1 MNSSKT
7 TSPVLIAAQDLS
19 VRFGEQVVLLK
30 AALSV
35 HEDDRIGLIGN
46 NGSGKSTLLKIIAG
60 MMQPDSGTVT
70 RRRDIVTGYLAQDF
84 QLDPE
89 LSVYENIVEGAHDI
103 IAILR
108 EYESLPFTSERRHLL
123 ESHIHHRDGWNLEN
137 RIEAA
142 MQSLHVP
149 EKNRD
154 IPSLSGGEKRR
165 VALCKAI
172 ISRPDLLI
180 LDEPTNHL
188 DTESIEWMQEFLSK
202 YPGAC
207 LFVTHDRYFLDSIA
221 TRIVELADGVC
232 HLHAGNYTDFLIDKA
247 ERQAQMETEEHKRN
261 RFLRRELEWVR
272 KGPRARRTKSKSRLS
287 KYFEEMEKKGY
298 EPEAEVE
305 LIIPPATAPGSKILN
320 LKNVGMELGGRRLFR
335 GVDFNFDRKRKLGII
350 GRNGLGKTTLLKIIL
365 GELHPTEGH
374 IEVGDRTAFNYV
386 DQSRVALD
394 DGNTVFQE
402 IAEGQEWIV
411 FGDERLTVWKYL
423 RRFLFADDRM
433 QTKVGKL
440 SGGERSRLLLA
451 KILKNGGN
459 FLILDEPTNDLDLA
473 TLRVLEEALAA
484 FDGCVIAVSHDRY
497 FLNRVC
503 NGILAFEGKGP
514 DGASPQ
520 GADAR
525 SADPTGADDKSAGST
540 GACYVHFS
548 EGDYDYYVEKRDA
561 RYAEAAARLSTSA
574 AAVKTPSPVKP
585 NKPIKKLKWKDAKE
599 LETIEPEILRAEA
612 EVQRIE
618 AIFSSENFYDKHG
631 GQTVQLTRDLAA
643 AKELVERLYTRWHEL
658 EELRGGTE

>member
-1 MNSSKT
+1 MSKSI
-7 TSPVLIAAQDLS
+7 SPVIVTAHEIS
-19 VRFGEQVVLLK
+19 IRFGEQVVLNNASLT
-30 AALSV
+30 V

-46 NGSGKSTLLKIIAG
+46 NGSGKSTLLKIITG
-60 MMQPDSGTVT
+60 IIQPDSGTVS

-84 QLDPE
+84 QLDPA

-123 ESHIHHRDGWNLEN
+123 EGHIHHWDGWNLEN

-142 MQSLHVP
+142 MHSLNAP

-154 IPSLSGGEKRR
+154 ITTLSGGEKRR

-188 DTESIEWMQEFLSK
+188 DTESIEWTEQFLANYS
-202 YPGAC
+202 GAC

-221 TRIVELADGVC
+221 TRIVELANGAC
-232 HLHAGNYTDFLIDKA
+232 YSHAGNYTDFMLDKA
-247 ERQAQMETEEHKRN
+247 EREAQLETEERKRN
-261 RFLRRELEWVR
+261 RFLIHELEWVR

-287 KYFEEMEKKGY
+287 KYFEEVDKKGY
-298 EPEAEVE
+298 EPEEEVE
-305 LIIPPATAPGSKILN
+305 LIIPPAAALGSKILN
-320 LKNVGMELGGRRLFR
+320 LKNIGMELGGNRIFG
-335 GVDFNFDRKRKLGII
+335 GVDLNFDKKRKLGII

-365 GELHPTEGH
+365 GELRPTEGH
-374 IEVGDRTAFNYV
+374 AEVGDRTLFNYV
-386 DQSRVALD
+386 DQSRMMLND
-394 DGNTVFQE
+394 ENTVLQE
-402 IAEGQEWIV
+402 IGEGREWLM
-411 FGDERLTVWKYL
+411 FGEERLTVWKYL
-423 RRFLFADDRM
+423 RRFLFADERM

-473 TLRVLEEALAA
+473 TLRVLEEALVA

-503 NGILAFEGKGP
+503 NGILAFEGEG
-514 DGASPQ
+514 
-520 GADAR
+520 
-525 SADPTGADDKSAGST
+525 
-540 GACYVHFS
+540 YVHFS
-548 EGDYDYYVEKRDA
+548 EGDYDYYLEKRNA
-561 RYAEAAARLSTSA
+561 RYAEASAHSA
-574 AAVKTPSPVKP
+574 AAEATTQPEKGKPPVTRQS
-585 NKPIKKLKWKDAKE
+585 KKLTWKDAKE
-599 LETIEPEILRAEA
+599 LETIEQEILHAEG
-612 EVQRIE
+612 EVERIE
-618 AIFSSENFYDKHG
+618 AIFSARDFYEKHG
-631 GQTVQLTRDLAA
+631 GETVQLIEELKA
-643 AKELVERLYTRWHEL
+643 AKEKVQGLYARCHEL
-658 EELRGGTE
+658 EELRSGIQ